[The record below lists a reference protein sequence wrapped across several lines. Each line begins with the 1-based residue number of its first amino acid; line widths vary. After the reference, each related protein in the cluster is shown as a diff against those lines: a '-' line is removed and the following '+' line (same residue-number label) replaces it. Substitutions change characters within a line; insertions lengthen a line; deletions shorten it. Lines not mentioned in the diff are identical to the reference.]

1 MQPVQQIVPISDLR
15 MKQVTVLNLMDK
27 APVILSQRSKPRAV
41 LVSVEQWDAIA
52 YELRNLR
59 LLLEAKRIE
68 SQTPPDEWVSEA
80 ELERMISEKVIAHV
94 GD

>member
-80 ELERMISEKVIAHV
+80 ELERMISEKVIVHV

>member
-59 LLLEAKRIE
+59 LLLEAKHIE
-68 SQTPPDEWVSEA
+68 AQTSPDEWVSEA

>member
-80 ELERMISEKVIAHV
+80 ELELMISEKVIAHV

>member
-68 SQTPPDEWVSEA
+68 AQTPPDEWVSEA